1 MLKKILWLIEATLLT
16 ILVLAAGLGLCLL
29 ASFIVYE
36 CFGPEWLRVNAVLV
50 FLLGGFLLAIGLVK
64 LLDIVQFQLLHIQ
77 ATEIEAEWSQDEKA
91 AELFEHLR
99 VK

>member
-1 MLKKILWLIEATLLT
+1 MLKKILYLVNFTLLAF
-16 ILVLAAGLGLCLL
+16 LVFAAGLGLCLL

-77 ATEIEAEWSQDEKA
+77 AAEIEAEWSKDEKA